1 MLNRSYLKVKCH
13 LRNSPFDFLKIFLL
27 HLDMFSFF
35 THCNTVFTSIFVFT
49 HCIWFCFLLLAFTSI
64 IVDKVLSL
72 SAMLIMSALLVVPC
86 ILEFYFFA
94 SYPFFMQEMEYIK
107 LKMYHQLSHGLV
119 LLLQEK
125 VLILLH
131 REQEMA

>member
-1 MLNRSYLKVKCH
+1 LVL
-13 LRNSPFDFLKIFLL
+13 
-27 HLDMFSFF
+27 FSFTRF
-35 THCNTVFTSIFVFT
+35 HFN
-49 HCIWFCFLLLAFTSI
+49 I
-64 IVDKVLSL
+64 IDKVLSL

-131 REQEMA
+131 LEQEMA